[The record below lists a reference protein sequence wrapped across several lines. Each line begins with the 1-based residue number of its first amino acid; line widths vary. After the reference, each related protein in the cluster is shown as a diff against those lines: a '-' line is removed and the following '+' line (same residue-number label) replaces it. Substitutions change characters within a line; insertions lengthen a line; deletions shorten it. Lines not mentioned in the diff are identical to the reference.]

1 MMRRISRDVKVAAIR
16 LYECNIID
24 LDDILDCCG
33 FSIRTFYQILKLWRR
48 TGDVV
53 KHGTRHHGRSRLL
66 KREDLQY
73 VLNLIKHNA
82 TYFLDELLH
91 LLRTNR
97 FISIHYTTIHH
108 ELERAGIS
116 RKRLRKIAAERDEL
130 GRAAFIGRMAQYSPE
145 ELGFIDEMSTD
156 RRVMGRQYG

>member
-1 MMRRISRDVKVAAIR
+1 
-16 LYECNIID
+16 
-24 LDDILDCCG
+24 
-33 FSIRTFYQILKLWRR
+33 LWRR
-48 TGDVV
+48 TGDMV
-53 KHGTRHHGRSRLL
+53 KHSTRHHGHSRLL
-66 KREDLQY
+66 EREDLQY
-73 VLNLIKHNA
+73 VLDLIKHNA
-82 TYFLDELLH
+82 TYFLGKLLH

-97 FISIHYTTIHH
+97 FISVHYTTIHR